1 MQIQIFTDDDNS
13 QGFVFASTKNA
24 FAIPFKIGETLL
36 KLNPRYIKTAKM
48 ILRECNFTNSRRKQ
62 ISWVQTLA
70 DFQRNL
76 RKLTSLRYLIT
87 IRK

>member
-13 QGFVFASTKNA
+13 RGFIFASTKNA
-24 FAIPFKIGETLL
+24 FAISFNIGKSML
-36 KLNPRYIKTAKM
+36 KLNPQQIKTAKM
-48 ILRECNFTNSRRKQ
+48 ILCECNFANSRRKQ
-62 ISWVQTLA
+62 ISRIQTLV
-70 DFQRNL
+70 DFQRNP